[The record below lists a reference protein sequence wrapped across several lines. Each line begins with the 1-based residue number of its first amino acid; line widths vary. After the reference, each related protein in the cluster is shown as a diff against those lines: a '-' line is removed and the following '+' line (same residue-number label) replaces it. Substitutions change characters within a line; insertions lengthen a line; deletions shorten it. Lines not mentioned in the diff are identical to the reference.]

1 MITWRWAVLMLAVCL
16 VTTASG
22 YPIAYSL
29 VGVQFNDGGTASGSF
44 IFDPATG
51 LYSNVNI
58 TTTDGSAR
66 TGATY
71 TFVCGQD
78 VATCTGLAPNSTEL
92 LNLTTTDANQTGEPG
107 LALFFT
113 GVGGTQ
119 GLGTATQFD
128 ISNSSLNVGAGQ
140 EASCKDAACSQ
151 PADPSRV
158 TVAGFVVAIVSNQI
172 KYFSNL
178 NIGDG
183 YVNITN
189 SGASGGNLCANVYTF
204 DPAEELISCC
214 TCSVTPNALQ
224 SLSVIQSLISNPL
237 TPAIPT
243 AVTVKIVTT
252 AGTCNASVINPN
264 SLAPGLLAWG
274 TSLHAAPT
282 VTPTYALTETAF
294 SPAILSLADFVHIS
308 ATCGFIRANGS
319 GFGICGGCTSAG
331 LGAGTSNH

>member
-1 MITWRWAVLMLAVCL
+1 MLAVCL

-22 YPIAYSL
+22 FPIAYSL

-66 TGATY
+66 TGVTY
-71 TFVCGQD
+71 AYVCGQD
-78 VATCTGLAPNSTEL
+78 VLSCTGVAANSTAL
-92 LNLTTTDANQTGEPG
+92 LNLTTTDANQTGKPG

-119 GLGTATQFD
+119 GLGTASQFD

-140 EASCKDAACSQ
+140 EAACKDAACSQ
-151 PADPSRV
+151 PTDPSRV
-158 TVAGFVVAIVSNQI
+158 TVAGMVVEIVSNRI
-172 KYFSNL
+172 KYVSNL
-178 NIGDG
+178 NIGDA

-189 SGASGGNLCANVYTF
+189 SGVSGGNICANVYTF
-204 DPAEELISCC
+204 DPQEELISCC
-214 TCSVTPNALQ
+214 TCTVTPNALQ

-243 AVTVKIVTT
+243 AVTVKIVPTT
-252 AGTCNASVINPN
+252 GACNASVINVN
-264 SLAPGLLAWG
+264 NLAPGLIAWG
-274 TSLHAAPT
+274 TSLHAAQTTP
-282 VTPTYALTETAF
+282 VTYGLTETAF
-294 SPAILSLADFVHIS
+294 ARGILSLPDLAHIS
-308 ATCGFIRANGS
+308 ATCGFIQADGS
-319 GFGICGGCTSAG
+319 KFGICGGCTGAG
-331 LGAGTSNH
+331 LGAGGSNH

>member
-1 MITWRWAVLMLAVCL
+1 MFTCRWAVLALAVCL

-22 YPIAYSL
+22 FPIAYSL
-29 VGVQFNDGGTASGSF
+29 VGVQFDDGGTASGTF

-58 TTTDGSAR
+58 TTTNGSAR

-71 TFVCGQD
+71 AFVCGQD
-78 VATCTGLAPNSTEL
+78 VPTCTGVAPNSTQL
-92 LNLTTTDANQTGEPG
+92 LNLTTTDADQTGEPG

-113 GVGGTQ
+113 GVGGTN
-119 GLGTATQFD
+119 GLGTATSFD

-140 EASCKDAACSQ
+140 EASCKDGACSQ

-158 TVAGFVVAIVSNQI
+158 TVAGMVVEIESTLV
-172 KYFSNL
+172 KYVSNL
-178 NIGDG
+178 NIGDA

-189 SGASGGNLCANVYTF
+189 AGTSGGNLCANVYTF
-204 DPAEELISCC
+204 DPQEELISCC
-214 TCSVTPNALQ
+214 TCTVTPNALQ

-243 AVTVKIVTT
+243 AVTVKIVST
-252 AGTCNASVINPN
+252 AGTCDAAALSVNN
-264 SLAPGLLAWG
+264 LAPGLLAWG

-282 VTPTYALTETAF
+282 TPVTYGLTETRFRA
-294 SPAILSLADFVHIS
+294 AIVSLPDFAHIS
-308 ATCGFIRANGS
+308 STCGFIKADGS
-319 GFGICGGCTSAG
+319 KFGICGGCTGTG
-331 LGAGTSNH
+331 LGAGTSTH